1 MDRYW
6 RLGLVLLFLVLLW
19 AAFRMSGLDA
29 RVSVQFLHEQFEQHR
44 LRGLLIFTGLFALGN
59 LVQIPG
65 WVFLASAVLALGR
78 LWGGLAT
85 YVAAC
90 ATCATTFWIIRL
102 LGASALRAI
111 DTRVSR
117 RIFAQIDKHPVGS
130 VVLLRLLFQT
140 MPALNYALALSGIRF
155 SSYILGTLI
164 GLPLPIMLY
173 DLLVGSLAD
182 WLDWPIVISARELP

>member
-1 MDRYW
+1 M
-6 RLGLVLLFLVLLW
+6 FLVLLW

-29 RVSVQFLHEQFEQHR
+29 RFSVQFLHDQFEQHK
-44 LRGLLIFTGLFALGN
+44 LSGTLVFIGAFALGN

-65 WVFLASAVLALGR
+65 WVFLAAAVLALGR

-90 ATCATTFWIIRL
+90 ATCVTTFWIIRL
-102 LGASALRAI
+102 VGASALRAI
-111 DTRVSR
+111 EGRLSR
-117 RIFAQIDKHPVGS
+117 RIFMQIDDHPVRS

-155 SSYILGTLI
+155 SSYLVGTLI

-173 DLLVGSLAD
+173 DLLFGSLAE
-182 WLDWPIVISARELP
+182 WLHWPIAGMH

>member
-1 MDRYW
+1 VARYW

-29 RVSVQFLHEQFEQHR
+29 RSIVQFLHDQFEQHR
-44 LRGLLIFTGLFALGN
+44 LGGLLVFIGVFALGN

-90 ATCATTFWIIRL
+90 VTCVSTFWIIRL
-102 LGASALRAI
+102 VGASALRAI
-111 DTRVSR
+111 DGRLSR
-117 RIFAQIDKHPVGS
+117 RIFAQLDDHPVRS
-130 VVLLRLLFQT
+130 VVLLRLVFQT
-140 MPALNYALALSGIRF
+140 VPALNYALALSGIRF
-155 SSYILGTLI
+155 SSYLLGTLI
-164 GLPLPIMLY
+164 GLPLPILLY
-173 DLLVGSLAD
+173 DLLFSSLAD
-182 WLDWPIVISARELP
+182 WLDWPIAGSR